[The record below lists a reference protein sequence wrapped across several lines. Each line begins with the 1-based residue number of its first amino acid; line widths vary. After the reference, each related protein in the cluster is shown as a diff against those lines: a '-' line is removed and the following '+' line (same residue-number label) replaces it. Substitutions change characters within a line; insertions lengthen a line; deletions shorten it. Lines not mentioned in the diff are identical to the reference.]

1 MFMILPLILWKAHL
15 GRGRV
20 RAVWSILLV
29 LAASM
34 LILSVARSSI
44 LAAVVLAG
52 AYGLSLSLARKGAFL
67 FFGGLGIVAT
77 VLMMPG
83 TLDKFEARYVRKN
96 TVVQGSSVMFSRQGP
111 WKLSLEMARQ
121 GGIVGAG
128 YGVSIGGGTFTG
140 GLTAFGYGREKGN
153 SQLAIV
159 EETGI
164 VGLMLYGLVV
174 VALLG
179 RLSRAF
185 RASRN
190 RDARALVGIVLGA
203 ILGELV
209 LGVFEAWWVAPGSP
223 ESLWFWTIVGVALG
237 VCDASLPQPGRRATP
252 VSTNPRMAVSA
263 SRR

>member
-1 MFMILPLILWKAHL
+1 
-15 GRGRV
+15 
-20 RAVWSILLV
+20 
-29 LAASM
+29 
-34 LILSVARSSI
+34 
-44 LAAVVLAG
+44 
-52 AYGLSLSLARKGAFL
+52 
-67 FFGGLGIVAT
+67 
-77 VLMMPG
+77 MMPG
-83 TLDKFEARYVRKN
+83 TLDKFETRYVRKN
-96 TVVQGSSVMFSRQGP
+96 TVAQGASVMFSRQGP
-111 WKLSLEMARQ
+111 WELSLEMARQ
-121 GGIVGAG
+121 GGIIGAG
-128 YGVSIGGGTFTG
+128 YGVSIGGATFTG

-179 RLSRAF
+179 RLLRAF

-203 ILGELV
+203 ILGALV

-237 VCDASLPQPGRRATP
+237 VCDAVLPQPRRRATP
-252 VSTNPRMAVSA
+252 VSTSPRVAVSA